1 MIDYFKCIYVLGVK
15 YVFCFF
21 MIILELRVYMYI
33 YFKNSMLGGI
43 F

>member
-1 MIDYFKCIYVLGVK
+1 MFFV
-15 YVFCFF
+15 FF

-43 F
+43 LEMCYDVIVL